1 MSGGPFVGSRAPGQV
16 CFALVPP
23 RGLNALAQ
31 YQNMRQPLLVG

>member
-1 MSGGPFVGSRAPGQV
+1 MSNGPFVDPRAFGQV

-23 RGLNALAQ
+23 RGYSALAQ